1 MRALTIG
8 VLAVGAVVLAGCGG
22 GGGQISNT
30 DPAVK
35 KLVAELGPAYA
46 GADVVAGRAKFEQ
59 CRACHTIAKDGP
71 NMTGPNLQ
79 GVFGKV
85 AGTNKP
91 GYAYSAALK
100 ASGITWDAA
109 AIDKWITSPRDDVHG
124 TKMSFP
130 GMPDPT
136 DRRDVIAYVKV
147 ASSGGPN

>member
-8 VLAVGAVVLAGCGG
+8 ILAIGSVALAGCGG
-22 GGGQISNT
+22 GNPQISNT
-30 DPAVK
+30 DPAVQ

-46 GADVVAGRAKFEQ
+46 GADVVAGRAKFEA
-59 CRACHTIAKDGP
+59 CRTCHTIAKDGP

-85 AGTNKP
+85 AGANKP
-91 GYAYSAALK
+91 GYAYSDALK